1 MKNYVLYDDSY
12 LGPDF
17 LIICKEKDKIIK
29 FLKIFIMTNYGFSNY
44 GLRSFS
50 IFGKD
55 NPDQEYTI
63 IDFNFTD
70 TDDVENNLYRI
81 FHKLCID
88 LNGKKVETIDKFYQ
102 GRNNFS
108 LKEENHIV
116 TLSIFKDVY
125 GVKDA
130 TDFVD
135 INIGDE
141 TTCDNYQAIITFYND
156 LLKSDIKE
164 STEEDIKK
172 LVLSHLE

>member
-1 MKNYVLYDDSY
+1 MKSYVLYDDSY
-12 LGPDF
+12 LGPGF

-29 FLKIFIMTNYGFSNY
+29 FLKIFIMNNYGFSNY
-44 GLRSFS
+44 GLRAFS

-130 TDFVD
+130 TNFVD
-135 INIGDE
+135 INMGDV
-141 TTCDNYQAIITFYND
+141 TTCDNYQAIAKFYNQ
-156 LLKSDIKE
+156 LLNSNVKEAKKGDINQ
-164 STEEDIKK
+164 
-172 LVLSHLE
+172 LVLSRLK